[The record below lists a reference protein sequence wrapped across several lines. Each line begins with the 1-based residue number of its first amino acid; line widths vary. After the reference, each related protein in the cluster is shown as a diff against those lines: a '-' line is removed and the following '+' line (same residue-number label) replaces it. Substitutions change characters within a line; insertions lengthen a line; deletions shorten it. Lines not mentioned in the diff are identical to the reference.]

1 MPIFIKPRELV
12 CLERADSDAD
22 YYYKDL
28 LDYIKEQE
36 QEEGTQ
42 ELRQQ
47 VIRIKRWING
57 YKEFAK
63 KYHLKNFAGAND
75 LYVDPIYAEKF
86 NIQEEI
92 PRAPYLEVLEDIP
105 EDI

>member
-12 CLERADSDAD
+12 CSERANSDAD

-28 LDYIKEQE
+28 FDYIKEQE
-36 QEEGTQ
+36 KDEGTQ

-47 VIRIKRWING
+47 VIRIRKWIHG

-63 KYHLKNFAGAND
+63 KYHLKNFESAND
-75 LYVDPIYAEKF
+75 LYVDPIFAEKF
-86 NIQEEI
+86 SIQEEI

-105 EDI
+105 EEI